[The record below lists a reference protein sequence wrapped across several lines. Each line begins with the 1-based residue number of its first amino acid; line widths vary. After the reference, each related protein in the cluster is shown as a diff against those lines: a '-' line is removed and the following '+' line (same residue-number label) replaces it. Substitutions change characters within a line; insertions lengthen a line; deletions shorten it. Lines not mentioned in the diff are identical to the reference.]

1 MSAEIT
7 TTGILINQTPVK
19 GVLNPWETHT
29 FSHQIELVE
38 DPEIETHLEWR
49 ITGDLPAGLSIDPV
63 SGLISGTVG
72 ILNYD
77 PYVKDKYPKEKML
90 LSGKNWKNVGRPMS
104 ATYTYNFTVHRD
116 YTVIDTEAAE
126 PDTFINKTV
135 SSDCSIMVIKH
146 NDIDTIVYLIEYLKS
161 ESSVIQIA
169 TGPKT
174 VQHKLGVDDKLYA
187 KDQIQEYLEALN
199 INLTDEILEQILE
212 E

>member
-49 ITGDLPAGLSIDPV
+49 ITGDLPAG
-63 SGLISGTVG
+63 
-72 ILNYD
+72 
-77 PYVKDKYPKEKML
+77 
-90 LSGKNWKNVGRPMS
+90 
-104 ATYTYNFTVHRD
+104 
-116 YTVIDTEAAE
+116 
-126 PDTFINKTV
+126 
-135 SSDCSIMVIKH
+135 
-146 NDIDTIVYLIEYLKS
+146 
-161 ESSVIQIA
+161 
-169 TGPKT
+169 
-174 VQHKLGVDDKLYA
+174 HKLGVDDKLYA